1 MDNKVVLSKAV
12 LLAAEKLG
20 LSIDQLAQVL
30 GVDHTAIINMGVDP
44 VSKPGQQAL
53 LLIRVFQS
61 LYVLN
66 GGDVEAIQTFMRS
79 PNRMTA
85 GIPVEQIQKD
95 HGLVQ
100 VLECIQALLIK

>member
-12 LLAAEKLG
+12 LRAAEKLG
-20 LSIDQLAQVL
+20 LSMNQLAQVL
-30 GVDHTAIINMGVDP
+30 GVDHTAIIKMEVDP

-61 LYVLN
+61 LYALN

-79 PNRMTA
+79 PNRLTE
-85 GIPVEQIQKD
+85 GIPVEQIQED
-95 HGLVQ
+95 HGLTQ
-100 VLECIQALLIK
+100 VLKCIQTLLIK